1 MGHCADVG
9 CHIRRKSRFYP
20 GEIPGWPADSFT
32 TYPSGSHPF
41 QYAHYAFLRHGLKDR
56 GRGCKDIPTAHEIE
70 RGHGVKG
77 FFISLEGIEG
87 TGKSTQ
93 ARLLAEYLQKGGRI
107 VVRTAE
113 PGGTAI
119 SLKIRELLLSLD
131 SKEMDPVTELL
142 LYNAARVQHISEVI
156 GPALARG
163 EIVLSDRFSDSTL
176 AYQGY
181 GRGIDHKM
189 IDALDA
195 IATKGM
201 RPDLTLLLDID
212 VETGLQRNREINKR
226 DRLELEDVAF
236 HEKVRKG
243 FLEIAAQEPERICI
257 INCSG
262 SIESILR
269 NITETVDAFLDQH
282 PI

>member
-1 MGHCADVG
+1 V
-9 CHIRRKSRFYP
+9 R
-20 GEIPGWPADSFT
+20 
-32 TYPSGSHPF
+32 
-41 QYAHYAFLRHGLKDR
+41 
-56 GRGCKDIPTAHEIE
+56 
-70 RGHGVKG
+70 G

-93 ARLLAEYLQKGGRI
+93 TRLLTEYLQQAGRT

-142 LYNAARVQHISEVI
+142 LYNASRVQHIREVI

-163 EIVLSDRFSDSTL
+163 EIVISDRFSDSTL

-181 GRGIDHKM
+181 GRGIDRKT

-201 RPDLTLLLDID
+201 RPDLTILLDID
-212 VETGLQRNREINKR
+212 VETGLKRNREINKR
-226 DRLELEDVAF
+226 DRLELEDVNF
-236 HEKVRKG
+236 HENVRKG
-243 FLEIAAQEPERICI
+243 FLEIAAKESERVRI
-257 INCSG
+257 IDCSS
-262 SIESILR
+262 SIESTHMSIK
-269 NITETVDAFLDQH
+269 VAVGAFLDQQ

>member
-9 CHIRRKSRFYP
+9 CHIRRKSRLYSR
-20 GEIPGWPADSFT
+20 EISGRPADPFAAYSAGS
-32 TYPSGSHPF
+32 YPLPAAP
-41 QYAHYAFLRHGLKDR
+41 YPFLRHGLKNHRR
-56 GRGCKDIPTAHEIE
+56 GSKNIPAAYTIE
-70 RGHGVKG
+70 RGPGVKG
-77 FFISLEGIEG
+77 IFISLEGIEG

-93 ARLLAEYLQKGGRI
+93 ARLLTEYLQQRGRI
-107 VVRTAE
+107 IVCTAE

-131 SKEMDPVTELL
+131 SREMDPVTELL
-142 LYNAARVQHISEVI
+142 LYNAARVQHIREVI
-156 GPALARG
+156 APALERG
-163 EIVLSDRFSDSTL
+163 EVVISDRFSDSTL

-181 GRGIDHKM
+181 GRAIDRRM
-189 IDALDA
+189 IEALDA

-236 HEKVRKG
+236 HKKVRAG
-243 FLEIAAQEPERICI
+243 FLEMAAGQPDRIRI
-257 INCSG
+257 IDCSG
-262 SIESILR
+262 SIESIHK

>member
-1 MGHCADVG
+1 
-9 CHIRRKSRFYP
+9 
-20 GEIPGWPADSFT
+20 
-32 TYPSGSHPF
+32 
-41 QYAHYAFLRHGLKDR
+41 
-56 GRGCKDIPTAHEIE
+56 
-70 RGHGVKG
+70 VKG

-93 ARLLAEYLQKGGRI
+93 TRLLTEYLQQRGQP

-131 SKEMDPVTELL
+131 SREMDPVTELL
-142 LYNAARVQHISEVI
+142 LYNAARVQHIREVI

-163 EIVLSDRFSDSTL
+163 ETVVSDRFSDSTL

-181 GRGIDHKM
+181 GRGIDRTM
-189 IDALDA
+189 IDALDS

-212 VETGLQRNREINKR
+212 VERGLQRNRAILKR
-226 DRLELEDVAF
+226 DRIELEDVAF

-243 FLEIAAQEPERICI
+243 FLEIAAQEPARIRVISCD
-257 INCSG
+257 G
-262 SIESILR
+262 SV
-269 NITETVDAFLDQH
+269 ETVHEKIKDAIAVFLQRMTYC
-282 PI
+282 